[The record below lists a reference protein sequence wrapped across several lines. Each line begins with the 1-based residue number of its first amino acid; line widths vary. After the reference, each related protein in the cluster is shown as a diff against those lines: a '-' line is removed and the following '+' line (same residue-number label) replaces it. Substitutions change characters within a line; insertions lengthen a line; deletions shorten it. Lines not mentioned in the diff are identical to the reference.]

1 MTPQTT
7 SARAE
12 AVEIT
17 TDPMVAA
24 KPYRPAV
31 TAVLLIGAFVVAAV
45 VLWIFLANGGVPD
58 VTTQGLSSTS
68 VAFSSGI
75 LVFRE
80 GLEAVL
86 VLAALTAGLIRYKR
100 RFWTPIL
107 IGTTAALIATVATW
121 FIAVAVIS
129 SISAPELAVQAG
141 TGLLAIVVLLVVM
154 NWFFHKLY
162 WTGWICHHRSRRD
175 RIFKEPSAT
184 ATSVFAGLV
193 SLGFTVIYREGFE
206 VVLFLQD
213 LRLRAG
219 SPIVLSGAGIGLAL
233 TGIVATLTFAV
244 HRRLPYRKML
254 VYTGVVLAGVLVVM
268 VGESA
273 QEMQLAGWLPTHPLN
288 IPIPGWL
295 GVWFALFPTVE
306 GISAQLLAMV
316 LVLGSYIWVQRRV
329 TTAKPAVVAKAIR
342 ETTSLLD
349 GDVGDRH
356 LTTCPGDIRS

>member
-1 MTPQTT
+1 VTTQTRH
-7 SARAE
+7 ARTE
-12 AVEIT
+12 AVDEIS
-17 TDPMVAA
+17 TDPMEAA

-31 TAVLLIGAFVVAAV
+31 TAVLLIGAFAVAAI
-45 VLWIFLANGGVPD
+45 VLWIFLANDGVPD
-58 VTTQGLSSTS
+58 VDTQGLSTTS

-86 VLAALTAGLIRYKR
+86 VLAAVTAGLVRYKR

-121 FIAVAVIS
+121 FIAVALIS

-141 TGLLAIVVLLVVM
+141 TGLVAIVVLLVVM

-175 RIFKEPSAT
+175 QIFKEPSAT
-184 ATSVFAGLV
+184 ATSVFIGLV

-213 LRLRAG
+213 LRLKAG
-219 SPIVLSGAGIGLAL
+219 SAVVLSGAGIGLAL

-273 QEMQLAGWLPTHPLN
+273 QEMQLAGWLPMHPLN
-288 IPIPGWL
+288 VPFPGWL

-306 GISAQLLAMV
+306 GVSAQLLAMV
-316 LVLGSYIWVQRRV
+316 LVLGSYLWVQRRV
-329 TTAKPAVVAKAIR
+329 TTAKPAFVL
-342 ETTSLLD
+342 SD
-349 GDVGDRH
+349 GSRTMPPVR
-356 LTTCPGDIRS
+356 R